1 MIKVWIE
8 NGNLP
13 YPVFFLNML
22 LTYMKQRHGEHVLRE
37 REVNYKQLRRNS
49 WEQQWE
55 KLGETESEWNTYIR
69 ELKME

>member
-13 YPVFFLNML
+13 YPVVFLNML

-37 REVNYKQLRRNS
+37 RKVNYKQLRRNS
-49 WEQQWE
+49 
-55 KLGETESEWNTYIR
+55 
-69 ELKME
+69 